1 MVPSALSDLSA
12 RASGRVGKNSAR
24 GRSPSAL
31 FLATRP
37 EASADKSDNARRNH
51 TLIVLLCFLLRSMRM
66 RESHV
71 FVSRWLKVALILQ
84 APSISIITTKEDGV
98 GSQFSICSRF

>member
-31 FLATRP
+31 FLAARP

-51 TLIVLLCFLLRSMRM
+51 T
-66 RESHV
+66 
-71 FVSRWLKVALILQ
+71 AL
-84 APSISIITTKEDGV
+84 
-98 GSQFSICSRF
+98 

>member
-51 TLIVLLCFLLRSMRM
+51 TLIVLLCLS
-66 RESHV
+66 V
-71 FVSRWLKVALILQ
+71 
-84 APSISIITTKEDGV
+84 
-98 GSQFSICSRF
+98 